1 MLYSGLRAPDAA
13 ANFRDRRQRMSEIKA
28 LVHDVFGTVVDW
40 RSAVTA
46 DGEELGRRNGIT
58 GVDWQQFADD
68 WRGAY
73 APSMNRVRTG
83 ELPWTHLDALHR
95 MGLDVLLDKFGI
107 AGKLS
112 EADKIWF
119 NLTWHRLK
127 PWPDSVPGLIRL
139 KQKYIIATLSN
150 GTVRL
155 LTDMAKHCGLPWDTV
170 LGSDLVKHYKPDAEM
185 YRSAIEFL
193 GSGDAASVMMVA
205 AHNGDLL
212 AAAKHGMKTAFI
224 SRPYEHGTKQSRD
237 FRAEHDFTYVADG
250 FEELAT
256 RMGC

>member
-1 MLYSGLRAPDAA
+1 
-13 ANFRDRRQRMSEIKA
+13 MSEIKV

-46 DGEELGRRNGIT
+46 DGEALGARLGIT
-58 GVDWQQFADD
+58 GVDWRRFADE
-68 WRGAY
+68 WRGTY

-83 ELPWTHLDALHR
+83 ELPWTDLDALHR
-95 MGLDVLLDKFGI
+95 MGLDVLLARFGI

-112 EADKIWF
+112 EADKVWF

-127 PWPDSVPGLIRL
+127 PWPDSVPGLTRI
-139 KQKYIIATLSN
+139 KKKFIIATLSN

-170 LGSDLVKHYKPDAEM
+170 LGSDLVRHYKPDAEM

-193 GSGDAASVMMVA
+193 GSGDSGAVMMVA
-205 AHNGDLL
+205 AHNNDLV
-212 AAAKHGMKTAFI
+212 AASKHGMKTAYVN
-224 SRPYEHGTKQSRD
+224 RPYEYGEKQSYD
-237 FRAEHDFTYVADG
+237 LNAEHNFTYTTTGLEDLADQLG
-250 FEELAT
+250 A
-256 RMGC
+256 